1 MADRNGDFKPSTKHE
16 KSATEDQFHS
26 LKLDP
31 HGFPLRPQ
39 PSDDPLDPLNW
50 SRWLKFWVLFQ
61 VSCLAFIGLFSQA
74 LINSAFVPLAQS
86 LHISVVEASYQSTVP
101 IVFAGVSPLLW
112 SPIANVYGRRPIFI
126 VVTAIGVIAHAAAG
140 AAQSWGGILAARA
153 FVGVGTSAASG
164 IGAAVVADLY
174 FMHERGRYMG
184 IFIVFLTNGAHLA
197 AVVGGL
203 TAKYAG
209 WRWCYWLGAIILGGS
224 WIVNVFC
231 LPETLYHRDQIT
243 GQSQQPRTRSWA
255 QLLTFRGVYITR
267 PLYPADFLHV
277 FAMLAYPS
285 VLLPTLY
292 YALSFGFGSVLFAV
306 TGSAAFGGLYHFDTV
321 GVGLAIGLSTFVGT
335 LLGELLAGLVGDR
348 LLYLYRKAHEG
359 DPKPEA
365 RLQAIWPGFIL
376 LPVGVIIEG
385 VCFQYRTHWA
395 SPVIGIGIGCFGL
408 QIVSTNVYAYV
419 TDCYKPQSAEVS
431 TLLNFA
437 RQTFSFT
444 IGFYAI
450 PFAEATTYGIAWG
463 TFAIIQAAF
472 FTGLVALM
480 WKGQK
485 WRQKLGEPN
494 FDRDL

>member
-1 MADRNGDFKPSTKHE
+1 MLGMADSNYDFKASTKHE
-16 KSATEDQFHS
+16 ESATEDQTHR

-50 SRWLKFWVLFQ
+50 NRWLKFWVLFQ
-61 VSCLAFIGLFSQA
+61 VSFLAFIGLFSQA
-74 LINSAFVPLAQS
+74 LINSAFVPLSQS

-174 FMHERGRYMG
+174 FMHERGS
-184 IFIVFLTNGAHLA
+184 LTNGAHLA
-197 AVVGGL
+197 AVVGGF

-209 WRWCYWLGAIILGGS
+209 WRWCYWLGAIILGAS
-224 WIVNVFC
+224 WIINVFC

-267 PLYPADFLHV
+267 PLNAGDFLHV
-277 FAMLAYPS
+277 FAMLTYPS

-306 TGSAAFGGLYHFDTV
+306 TGSAAFGGLYHFDPV
-321 GVGLAIGLSTFVGT
+321 GIGLAIGLSTFVGT

-348 LLYLYRKAHEG
+348 LLYLYRRAHEG

-395 SPVIGIGIGCFGL
+395 GPVIGVGIGCFGL
-408 QIVSTNVYAYV
+408 QIISTNVYAYV

-463 TFAIIQAAF
+463 TFAIIHVAF
-472 FTGLVALM
+472 FTGIITLL

-485 WRQKLGEPN
+485 WRQKLGEPS